1 MINTKVIKVN
11 PNDFELSCIEEAAN
25 AIKNG
30 GLCAFPTE
38 TVYGLGA
45 NALSEEAVSKIFK
58 AKGRPQDNPLIVHIA
73 DLSDL
78 EPLVKKIP
86 KKAEIIA
93 NHYWGGPIT
102 IIMERSDKIP
112 ASVSAGLSTVAIR
125 FPSHP
130 VATALI
136 KLSGVPIAAPSAN
149 LSGKPSPTT
158 ARHVAED
165 MMGRAD
171 VIIDG
176 GSSFFGVES
185 TVLDA
190 TVSPLA
196 ILRPGAV
203 TREELSELLH
213 EEVVWG
219 GGDGVPKSPGMK
231 YKHYAP
237 AAPLYIIE
245 SKDPVQVI
253 NSLSD
258 EKTGVLAYGIDPSEF
273 TAGVVFS
280 AGNTPSEYAAH
291 MFYYLREFDNSGVD
305 KIYAVAPPPGGVG
318 DAVRNR
324 IFKSA
329 GGKVICE

>member
-86 KKAEIIA
+86 KKAEKIA

-231 YKHYAP
+231 YKH
-237 AAPLYIIE
+237 
-245 SKDPVQVI
+245 
-253 NSLSD
+253 
-258 EKTGVLAYGIDPSEF
+258 
-273 TAGVVFS
+273 
-280 AGNTPSEYAAH
+280 
-291 MFYYLREFDNSGVD
+291 
-305 KIYAVAPPPGGVG
+305 
-318 DAVRNR
+318 
-324 IFKSA
+324 
-329 GGKVICE
+329 